1 MSIKKEF
8 NMIFKNFGNTNS
20 YSSTLFLIVEWMN
33 KYKNIITNKP
43 AIIDFLDR
51 VRDPTEEI
59 QDIVDD
65 FLYSDKYRELRNE
78 FSRK

>member
-1 MSIKKEF
+1 
-8 NMIFKNFGNTNS
+8 
-20 YSSTLFLIVEWMN
+20 MN
-33 KYKNIITNKP
+33 KNKNIITNKP

>member
-1 MSIKKEF
+1 
-8 NMIFKNFGNTNS
+8 MIFKNFGNTNS